1 MPICFFAQQIPG
13 IMYLHHAFLGLYI
26 WIVKKAWV
34 YKRLASSPPVQS
46 IFIYIHTVL
55 KNKSKSHEKANS
67 DVYAEMALCMMTFN
81 LHLKFLPAF
90 WLIVEII
97 VFTRKKNISKG
108 FFMHRTYLC
117 CLSES
122 FYAAD
127 IRYLWSVSG
136 IFFMLVSAVIMRLQS
151 LGYIFGGFVS
161 IKNESKRLEDK

>member
-1 MPICFFAQQIPG
+1 
-13 IMYLHHAFLGLYI
+13 
-26 WIVKKAWV
+26 
-34 YKRLASSPPVQS
+34 
-46 IFIYIHTVL
+46 
-55 KNKSKSHEKANS
+55 
-67 DVYAEMALCMMTFN
+67 
-81 LHLKFLPAF
+81 
-90 WLIVEII
+90 
-97 VFTRKKNISKG
+97 
-108 FFMHRTYLC
+108 MHRTYLC